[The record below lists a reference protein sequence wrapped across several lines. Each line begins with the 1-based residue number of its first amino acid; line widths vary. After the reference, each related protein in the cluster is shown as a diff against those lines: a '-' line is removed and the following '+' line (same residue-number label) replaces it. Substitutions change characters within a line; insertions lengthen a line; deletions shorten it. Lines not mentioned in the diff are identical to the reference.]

1 MKTKNIRLVTIQDV
15 QDLVR
20 ILINFNG
27 DVDLIS
33 GRYIVDGKSLLG
45 IFSLDMMNPIQVKVH
60 DDAIADDL
68 FKAIDRFM
76 INNPG
81 ITVEAL
87 LKMTD
92 YSQMH

>member
-27 DVDLIS
+27 DVDLVS

-45 IFSLDMMNPIQVKVH
+45 IFSLDMMKPIQVKVH
-60 DDAIADDL
+60 DDKIADDL
-68 FKAIDRFM
+68 FKAIERF
-76 INNPG
+76 I
-81 ITVEAL
+81 V
-87 LKMTD
+87 D
-92 YSQMH
+92 

>member
-1 MKTKNIRLVTIQDV
+1 MKTKNIRLVTIKDV

-45 IFSLDMMNPIQVKVH
+45 IFSLDMMKPIQVKVH
-60 DDAIADDL
+60 DDKNADDL
-68 FKAIDRFM
+68 FKAIERF
-76 INNPG
+76 I
-81 ITVEAL
+81 V
-87 LKMTD
+87 D
-92 YSQMH
+92 

>member
-45 IFSLDMMNPIQVKVH
+45 IFSLDMMKPIQVKVH
-60 DDAIADDL
+60 DDKNADAL
-68 FKAIDRFM
+68 FKAIERF
-76 INNPG
+76 I
-81 ITVEAL
+81 V
-87 LKMTD
+87 D
-92 YSQMH
+92 